1 MKDQEEDFKARKAG
15 WLANAAKQPLLV
27 ERPLKRDLQIEKMK
41 KLFQISENL
50 KKNGIKG
57 KEHDQ
62 YFKRDELLLLK
73 DYEFLVQKGEKL

>member
-1 MKDQEEDFKARKAG
+1 
-15 WLANAAKQPLLV
+15 
-27 ERPLKRDLQIEKMK
+27 MK

-62 YFKRDELLLLK
+62 YFKRDELLVLK
-73 DYEFLVQKGEKL
+73 DYEFLVQKGENLWSYEFIVFLILFFIFKLINYF

>member
-1 MKDQEEDFKARKAG
+1 
-15 WLANAAKQPLLV
+15 
-27 ERPLKRDLQIEKMK
+27 MK
-41 KLFQISENL
+41 KLFQISENI

-73 DYEFLVQKGEKL
+73 DYEFLIQKGEKI

>member
-1 MKDQEEDFKARKAG
+1 
-15 WLANAAKQPLLV
+15 
-27 ERPLKRDLQIEKMK
+27 MK

-73 DYEFLVQKGEKL
+73 DYEFLVQKGENLWSYEFIVFLILFFIFKSINYY